1 MIETYQRIIDDLS
14 IVNLRNEVKQFYP
27 LRPNGFTTN
36 KWIGIHDEPENTIEK
51 YIQDSYDF
59 YLASQCKYEYRNGL
73 NSGVVGFEWW
83 IEYISTYNEGIPF
96 CSSHDEKVREDEE
109 GDEAPAHITALAI
122 AAEDAYEE
130 MGNVDE
136 VLKFVEMHLRGAYGD
151 Y

>member
-36 KWIGIHDEPENTIEK
+36 KWIGIHDEPENTVEK

-73 NSGVVGFEWW
+73 NSGVVGLSL
-83 IEYISTYNEGIPF
+83 IHISEPT
-96 CSSHDEKVREDEE
+96 RR
-109 GDEAPAHITALAI
+109 TR
-122 AAEDAYEE
+122 
-130 MGNVDE
+130 M
-136 VLKFVEMHLRGAYGD
+136 
-151 Y
+151 

>member
-1 MIETYQRIIDDLS
+1 MIAYQRIIDDLS

-27 LRPNGFTTN
+27 LRSNGFTTN

-109 GDEAPAHITALAI
+109 GKMSYPLYSTMTDLTMDPVSYT
-122 AAEDAYEE
+122 
-130 MGNVDE
+130 
-136 VLKFVEMHLRGAYGD
+136 HLTLPTSD
-151 Y
+151 LV